1 MVTNLQFPLLKGC
14 ALCMKLWHTE
24 SDNGFEHLQL
34 EGQNRHSQLTI
45 SLATYIRMNPKNKA
59 E

>member
-45 SLATYIRMNPKNKA
+45 SLANLYQNEPQK
-59 E
+59 